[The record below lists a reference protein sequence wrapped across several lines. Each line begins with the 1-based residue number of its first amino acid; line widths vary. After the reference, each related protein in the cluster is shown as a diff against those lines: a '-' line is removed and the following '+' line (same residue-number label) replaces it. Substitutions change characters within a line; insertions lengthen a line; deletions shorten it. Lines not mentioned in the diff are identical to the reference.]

1 MSTKPPVPDQ
11 VNHEYQSPVP
21 VFEGTDQSQSAP
33 CIASS
38 SEIRPA
44 ITSSSAPIT
53 AAATAPPMTA
63 AELIGGNSPRGEPGY
78 RERRSAPSA
87 ACVRIFSAEIAV

>member
-1 MSTKPPVPDQ
+1 M
-11 VNHEYQSPVP
+11 NHEYQSPVP

-63 AELIGGNSPRGEPGY
+63 AELIGGNSHAASPDIASDAP
-78 RERRSAPSA
+78 APSA
-87 ACVRIFSAEIAV
+87 ACVMIFSAEIAV